1 MNTLQAGQK
10 FLEAE
15 RALEVA
21 KQAKAQ
27 AEEILKEA
35 LAKNG
40 TETVIVGNEKV
51 MLVTANR
58 RSYSIQT
65 LTKLVSSAVL
75 KKVTKTEV
83 DGKKFL
89 SAVELGLINSDVAE
103 AVTKSTPYTQFR
115 VYDLSNDK
123 VEEGDATVKV
133 A

>member
-1 MNTLQAGQK
+1 M

-51 MLVTANR
+51 MLITANR
-58 RSYSIQT
+58 RSYNLKT
-65 LTKLVSSAVL
+65 LTDMVSSATL

-83 DGKKFL
+83 DSKKFQ
-89 SAVELGLINSDVAE
+89 SAVELGIIKSDVAE
-103 AVTKSTPYTQFR
+103 AVTKTTPYTQFR
-115 VYDLSNDK
+115 VYDLNDN
-123 VEEGDATVKV
+123 VGEGDATAKV

>member
-1 MNTLQAGQK
+1 MNTFQAGQM

-51 MLVTANR
+51 MLITANR
-58 RSYSIQT
+58 RSYNLKT
-65 LTKLVSSAVL
+65 LTDMVSSATL

-83 DGKKFL
+83 DGKKFQ
-89 SAVELGLINSDVAE
+89 SAVELGIIKADVAE

-115 VYDLSNDK
+115 VYELNDN
-123 VEEGDATVKV
+123 VEEGDATAKV

>member
-1 MNTLQAGQK
+1 MNTLQAGQM

-51 MLVTANR
+51 MLITANR
-58 RSYSIQT
+58 RSYNLKT
-65 LTKLVSSAVL
+65 LTDMVSSATL

-83 DGKKFL
+83 DSKKFQ
-89 SAVELGLINSDVAE
+89 SAVELGLIKGDVAE

-115 VYDLSNDK
+115 VYDLNDN
-123 VEEGDATVKV
+123 VEQGDATAKV

>member
-1 MNTLQAGQK
+1 M

-51 MLVTANR
+51 MLITANR
-58 RSYSIQT
+58 RSYSLKT
-65 LTKLVSSAVL
+65 LTDMVSSAVL
-75 KKVTKTEV
+75 KKVTKTEI

-89 SAVELGLINSDVAE
+89 SAVELGIIKGDVAE

-115 VYDLSNDK
+115 VYDLNDN

>member
-1 MNTLQAGQK
+1 MNTLQAGQM

-51 MLVTANR
+51 MLITANR
-58 RSYSIQT
+58 RSYNLKT
-65 LTKLVSSAVL
+65 LTDMVSSATL
-75 KKVTKTEV
+75 KKVTKTEI
-83 DGKKFL
+83 DGKKFQ
-89 SAVELGLINSDVAE
+89 SAVELGIIKSDIAE

-115 VYDLSNDK
+115 VYDLNDN
-123 VEEGDATVKV
+123 VEEGDATAKV

>member
-15 RALEVA
+15 RALELA

-51 MLVTANR
+51 VLITANR
-58 RSYSIQT
+58 RSYSLKT
-65 LTKLVSSAVL
+65 LTDMVSSAVL
-75 KKVTKTEV
+75 KKVTKTEI

-89 SAVELGLINSDVAE
+89 SAVELGIIKGDVAE

-115 VYDLSNDK
+115 VYDLNDN
-123 VEEGDATVKV
+123 VEQGDATVKV

>member
-1 MNTLQAGQK
+1 MNTLQAGQM

-51 MLVTANR
+51 MLITANR
-58 RSYSIQT
+58 RSYNLKT
-65 LTKLVSSAVL
+65 LTDMVSSAVL
-75 KKVTKTEV
+75 KKVTKTEI

-89 SAVELGLINSDVAE
+89 SAVALGIIKGDVAE

-115 VYDLSNDK
+115 VYDLNDN

>member
-15 RALEVA
+15 RALELA

-51 MLVTANR
+51 MLITANR
-58 RSYSIQT
+58 RSYNLKA
-65 LTKLVSSAVL
+65 LTEMVSSAVL
-75 KKVTKTEV
+75 KKVTKTEI

-89 SAVELGLINSDVAE
+89 SAVELGIIKGDVAE

-115 VYDLSNDK
+115 VYDLNDN

>member
-1 MNTLQAGQK
+1 MNTLQAGQM

-51 MLVTANR
+51 MLITANR
-58 RSYSIQT
+58 RSYNLKT
-65 LTKLVSSAVL
+65 LTDMVSSAVL
-75 KKVTKTEV
+75 KKVTKTEI

-89 SAVELGLINSDVAE
+89 SAVELGIIKSDVAE

-115 VYDLSNDK
+115 VYDLNDN
-123 VEEGDATVKV
+123 VEEGDATAKV

>member
-1 MNTLQAGQK
+1 MNTLQAGQM

-15 RALEVA
+15 RALELA

-51 MLVTANR
+51 VLITANR
-58 RSYSIQT
+58 RSYSLKT
-65 LTKLVSSAVL
+65 LTDMVSSAVL
-75 KKVTKTEV
+75 KKVTKTEI

-89 SAVELGLINSDVAE
+89 SAVELGIIKGDVAE

-115 VYDLSNDK
+115 VYDLNDN

>member
-1 MNTLQAGQK
+1 MNTLQAGQM

-51 MLVTANR
+51 MLITANR
-58 RSYSIQT
+58 RSYNLKT
-65 LTKLVSSAVL
+65 LTDMVSSAVL
-75 KKVTKTEV
+75 KKVTKTEI

-89 SAVELGLINSDVAE
+89 SAVELGIIKGDVAE

-115 VYDLSNDK
+115 VYDLNDN
-123 VEEGDATVKV
+123 VEQGDATAKV

>member
-1 MNTLQAGQK
+1 MNTLQAGQM

-51 MLVTANR
+51 MLITANR
-58 RSYSIQT
+58 RSYNLKT
-65 LTKLVSSAVL
+65 LTDMVSSAVL
-75 KKVTKTEV
+75 KKVTKTEI

-89 SAVELGLINSDVAE
+89 SAVELGIIKGDVAE

-115 VYDLSNDK
+115 VYDLNDN

>member
-1 MNTLQAGQK
+1 MNTLQAGQM

-51 MLVTANR
+51 MLITANR
-58 RSYSIQT
+58 RSYNLKT
-65 LTKLVSSAVL
+65 LTDMVSSAVL
-75 KKVTKTEV
+75 KKVTKTEI

-89 SAVELGLINSDVAE
+89 SAVELGIIKGDVAE

-115 VYDLSNDK
+115 VYDLNDN
-123 VEEGDATVKV
+123 VEEGDATAKV

>member
-1 MNTLQAGQK
+1 MNTLQAGQM

-51 MLVTANR
+51 MLITANR
-58 RSYSIQT
+58 RSYNLKT
-65 LTKLVSSAVL
+65 LTDMVSSAVL
-75 KKVTKTEV
+75 KKVTKTEI

-89 SAVELGLINSDVAE
+89 SAVELGLIKSDVAE

-115 VYDLSNDK
+115 VYDLNDN
-123 VEEGDATVKV
+123 VEQGDATAKV

>member
-1 MNTLQAGQK
+1 MNTLQAGQM

-51 MLVTANR
+51 MLITANR
-58 RSYSIQT
+58 RSYNLKT
-65 LTKLVSSAVL
+65 LTDMVSSATL
-75 KKVTKTEV
+75 KKVTKTEI

-89 SAVELGLINSDVAE
+89 SAVELGIIKADVAE

-115 VYDLSNDK
+115 VYDLNDN

>member
-1 MNTLQAGQK
+1 MNTLQAGQM

-51 MLVTANR
+51 MLITANR
-58 RSYSIQT
+58 RSYNLKT
-65 LTKLVSSAVL
+65 LTNMVSSAVL
-75 KKVTKTEV
+75 KKVTKTEI

-89 SAVELGLINSDVAE
+89 SAVELGIIKGDVAE

-115 VYDLSNDK
+115 VYDLNDN

>member
-15 RALEVA
+15 RALELA

-51 MLVTANR
+51 VLITANR
-58 RSYSIQT
+58 RSYSLKT
-65 LTKLVSSAVL
+65 LTDMVSSAVL
-75 KKVTKTEV
+75 KKVTKTEI

-89 SAVELGLINSDVAE
+89 SAVELGIIKGDVAE

-115 VYDLSNDK
+115 VYDLNDN

>member
-1 MNTLQAGQK
+1 MNTLQAGQM

-51 MLVTANR
+51 MLITANR
-58 RSYSIQT
+58 RSYSLKT
-65 LTKLVSSAVL
+65 LTDMVSSAVL
-75 KKVTKTEV
+75 KKVTKTEI

-89 SAVELGLINSDVAE
+89 SAVELGIIKGDVAE

-115 VYDLSNDK
+115 VYDLNDN